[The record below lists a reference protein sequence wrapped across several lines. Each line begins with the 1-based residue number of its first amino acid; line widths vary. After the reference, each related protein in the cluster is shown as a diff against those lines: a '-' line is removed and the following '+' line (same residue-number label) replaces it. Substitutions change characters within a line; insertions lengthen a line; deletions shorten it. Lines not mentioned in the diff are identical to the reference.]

1 MPPLRLYQH
10 DYKWDFF
17 VSQGFLAPYTS
28 PELPV
33 HCKFWLIHIHVRVW
47 AGNFQLYI
55 TMSYLLGAPFCP
67 LLPLSCNTNSI
78 LYSIMAIQSFDDT
91 TMQTSYFIIQKK
103 KFQIGKRSN
112 NIVHIFLIWRDTDNH
127 VVNILQPIQILVF
140 KKMFFV
146 KFRRINIKR
155 IRTNC
160 VFLYVHLHQNVQRKK
175 PNTCIMKNPL
185 ITKT

>member
-1 MPPLRLYQH
+1 MCMSLEFSIICHNVLSFGRPILSPP
-10 DYKWDFF
+10 
-17 VSQGFLAPYTS
+17 P
-28 PELPV
+28 
-33 HCKFWLIHIHVRVW
+33 I
-47 AGNFQLYI
+47 
-55 TMSYLLGAPFCP
+55 
-67 LLPLSCNTNSI
+67 NTNSI
-78 LYSIMAIQSFDDT
+78 LYIITAIHVISNIRWHYNAD
-91 TMQTSYFIIQKK
+91 FILYYTKK

-175 PNTCIMKNPL
+175 PNTCTMKNPL